1 MAANPQGAVAILGQ
15 LVNDPTNRFA
25 PPGYWFY
32 FKQPPNGVTA
42 EAPLRPAPLH
52 QNPASP
58 AEMEAAVPRLE
69 MENRAAINWLRMNQ
83 QNPNNPLHQAGI
95 LNRLENNPANRQA
108 GIALGL
114 MDVAQAEAAQRDLA
128 IAQELE
134 AIREANQNLEQRL
147 AMDVQFVEL
156 TNAGINLCNDRALPV
171 LKAITGKDRGA
182 DPEKWKRWWTDQ
194 LGYSYQS
201 DVPETRPT
209 YTDFVTDPVPVAH
222 GACFPAGTLVQTIDG
237 PKPIES
243 IKVGDQVLSQ
253 GTVTGQLG
261 FQPVL
266 ATHRNQPTATLRV
279 TVDGETVV
287 ATGIHRF
294 WKAGKGWTM
303 ARELK
308 AGTRLRTI
316 GGTADVQS
324 IETEKSQPVYNLDVE
339 GNRDFFVGTT
349 GLLVHDFS
357 FVQPVIEPFDRRPEL
372 ATKSPDPE

>member
-15 LVNDPTNRFA
+15 LVNDPASRFA

-108 GIALGL
+108 GIALGV

-147 AMDVQFVEL
+147 AMDVQFVET

-171 LKAITGKDRGA
+171 LKAITGKDLGA
-182 DPEKWKRWWTDQ
+182 DPEKWNRWWTDQ

-201 DVPETRPT
+201 DMPETKPT

-222 GACFPAGTLVQTIDG
+222 GSCFPAGTLVQTIDG
-237 PKPIES
+237 PQPIES

-253 GTVTGQLG
+253 GTTSGQLV

-266 ATHRNQPTATLRV
+266 ATHRNQPAATLRI
-279 TVDGETVV
+279 TVDGETIV

-294 WKAGKGWTM
+294 WKAG
-303 ARELK
+303 
-308 AGTRLRTI
+308 
-316 GGTADVQS
+316 
-324 IETEKSQPVYNLDVE
+324 
-339 GNRDFFVGTT
+339 T
-349 GLLVHDFS
+349 G
-357 FVQPVIEPFDRRPEL
+357 
-372 ATKSPDPE
+372 